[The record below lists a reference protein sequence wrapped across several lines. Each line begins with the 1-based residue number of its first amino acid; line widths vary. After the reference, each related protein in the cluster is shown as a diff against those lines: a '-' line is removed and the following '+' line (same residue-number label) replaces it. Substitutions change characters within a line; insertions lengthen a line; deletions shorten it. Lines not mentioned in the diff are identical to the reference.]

1 MIKNKIENLNLSA
14 TLKINEISKK
24 LEKEGKEIIKFGFGE
39 SPFPVPAKIVEE
51 LKKNAHQKSYLPMQ
65 GLEDLRISISKY
77 ESKKKNRNFSS
88 DQIIVGPGSKEL
100 MFLLN
105 ISFDGDIILP
115 TPSWVSYKPQSI
127 IADNKFHWIETVAEN
142 NWYPSAESLEKLVV
156 KNKEKNYLLILNSP
170 NNPSGQ
176 VCKNIKEISTI
187 VKKYKITVLSDEIYS
202 ELTFDKSYESISNFC
217 PEKVIVSNGLSKW
230 CGAGGWR
237 LGYFIIPNE
246 LNKIKNSMKV
256 LASETFSSVSA
267 PIQFAAISAFKDDH
281 KEYILKSK
289 KILKGIGE
297 YIYNNLKSNNVIINK
312 PMGGF
317 YLMPE
322 FLNKKFNT
330 SVEMCK
336 DLLNKKGVAI
346 LPGSDFGFSEDKM
359 ISRLSYTDFDGKNFM
374 LNINLDTNID
384 NDLIKKYAPKIIE
397 GTKRIKEWVE
407 KA

>member
-1 MIKNKIENLNLSA
+1 MIKNKINNLNLSA
-14 TLKINEISKK
+14 TLRINEISKK
-24 LEKEGKEIIKFGFGE
+24 LEQEGRKIIKFGFGE
-39 SPFPVPAKIVEE
+39 SPFPVPAIIVDE
-51 LKKNAHQKSYLPMQ
+51 LKKNAHQKSYLPIQ
-65 GLEDLRISISKY
+65 GLEDLRDSISKY
-77 ESKKKNRNFSS
+77 ESKKKNNNYSAE
-88 DQIIVGPGSKEL
+88 QVIVGPGSKEL
-100 MFLLN
+100 MFLLH
-105 ISFDGDIILP
+105 ISFDGNVILP
-115 TPSWVSYKPQSI
+115 APSWVSYKPQSI
-127 IADNKFHWIETVAEN
+127 IAENNFHWVETFAEN
-142 NWYPSAESLEKLVV
+142 NWYPSAESIEELVL

-176 VCKNIKEISTI
+176 VCKNIKEISEI
-187 VKKYKITVLSDEIYS
+187 VKKYKIIVLSDEIYS
-202 ELTFDKSYESISNFC
+202 ELNFDESYESIANFC

-237 LGYFIIPNE
+237 LGYFVIPNE
-246 LNKIKNSMKV
+246 LNKLQNSMKV
-256 LASETFSSVSA
+256 LASETFSAVSA

-297 YIYNNLKSNNVIINK
+297 YVYNNLKSNNIIMNK

-330 SVEMCK
+330 SAEMCT

-346 LPGSDFGFSEDKM
+346 LPGSDFGFSVEKM

-374 LNINLDTNID
+374 SNINLDTKID
-384 NDLIKKYAPKIIE
+384 EDIIKKFAPKITE
-397 GTKRIKEWVE
+397 GAKRIKEWAE